1 MKMTKKLLAILLS
14 VCLIGSLFVGMAS
27 AANSNVGF
35 TVSATTVEVGDT
47 VEVEIY
53 NNAANLQGMG
63 LWLSFDTSLLSLQ
76 SVTGVDGSDV
86 FGAYAGSI
94 LYPAQ
99 VAEVNGGLFSFGVFG
114 AANGSDFSAGTIAT
128 LTFVATGEGV
138 ATFELSEDS
147 AGEDGYTGGVNA
159 ASVTIKEKQ
168 TPVDPP
174 VDPEEPKDSPYF
186 VYDPSGCNGG
196 PNCPS
201 HKFTDVDHT
210 QWYHEGIDFVVAN
223 KIMAGVSDTLFGTH
237 DTTTRG
243 MIVTILY
250 RMAGEPALKGKNVF
264 TDVANDTW
272 YTKAVIW
279 AKENNIVAGVSAD
292 EFAPNAAITREQMA
306 TMLYNF
312 AKYMGYDVSN
322 KGANMNS
329 FADSGKISGYAK
341 TAMQWACA
349 EGLIAGTPV
358 NGVVEL
364 QPQGNAERCQVSS
377 IIMRFCKT
385 FMK

>member
-1 MKMTKKLLAILLS
+1 M
-14 VCLIGSLFVGMAS
+14 
-27 AANSNVGF
+27 
-35 TVSATTVEVGDT
+35 
-47 VEVEIY
+47 
-53 NNAANLQGMG
+53 
-63 LWLSFDTSLLSLQ
+63 
-76 SVTGVDGSDV
+76 
-86 FGAYAGSI
+86 
-94 LYPAQ
+94 
-99 VAEVNGGLFSFGVFG
+99 
-114 AANGSDFSAGTIAT
+114 
-128 LTFVATGEGV
+128 
-138 ATFELSEDS
+138 
-147 AGEDGYTGGVNA
+147 
-159 ASVTIKEKQ
+159 
-168 TPVDPP
+168 
-174 VDPEEPKDSPYF
+174 
-186 VYDPSGCNGG
+186 
-196 PNCPS
+196 
-201 HKFTDVDHT
+201 
-210 QWYHEGIDFVVAN
+210 
-223 KIMAGVSDTLFGTH
+223 
-237 DTTTRG
+237 
-243 MIVTILY
+243 
-250 RMAGEPALKGKNVF
+250 F

-329 FADSGKISGYAK
+329 FADSGKISDYAK

-364 QPQGNAERCQVSS
+364 QPQGNAERCQVAS